1 MSLQSPTFSTDP
13 DAPTIKTRRGALQVL
28 RQTAWLTARYV
39 TTLVFGI
46 DRHFAIIALG
56 SSSIHP
62 ANSLKDCGL
71 RVADVP
77 ATGR

>member
-1 MSLQSPTFSTDP
+1 MSLQSPTLSTDP
-13 DAPTIKTRRGALQVL
+13 DAPTFKMRRGVLQVL

-46 DRHFAIIALG
+46 DRHLAIITLG
-56 SSSIHP
+56 SYSIHP
-62 ANSLKDCGL
+62 ANSLQGCGL